1 MAQRTKKRKKRSS
14 RKMST
19 LEIMNPNAAG
29 IDVGSREQWVAVR
42 PDLHEQPI
50 RCFQSF
56 TKDLNELADWLI
68 DCDVTTVAM
77 ESTGGY
83 WIPLFQILDARG
95 FEVLLVNAHKVKNV
109 SGRKDDESDC
119 EWIRK
124 LHSYG
129 LLQGSFQPE
138 DNIRALR
145 TYLRD
150 RDTLVSCC
158 ASHVQRMQKAL
169 TQMNLQLH
177 HVISDITGVTGTNII
192 RAIVDGERD
201 PQVLAVYRDKR
212 IKASKDTIVK
222 ALEGN
227 YLNEHLS
234 SLKRYLQLYDFYQSQ
249 IEDCD
254 REIEALLKTFP
265 SLDDCPTDIKD
276 VDKPNKHRK
285 KKAANAP
292 KFDVEKYILQIT
304 GVDLFAVDGFGAN
317 NLLGI
322 ISETGLDMSKW
333 KTEKRFTSWL
343 RLSPNNKISGGKV
356 ISHHTQKT
364 NNRANKLFRLAAQS
378 LANSKCAL
386 GAFYRRLRYRIG
398 PSKAIVATARKLALI
413 FYRMMKFKIGYQDIG
428 AEQYDSKYR
437 ANQIKYLEKKAQAL
451 GLKLVKCEI
460 VNQVS

>member
-1 MAQRTKKRKKRSS
+1 MAKRTKNRKKKSS
-14 RKMST
+14 RKAST

-29 IDVGSREQWVAVR
+29 IDIGSREHWVAVR
-42 PDLHEQPI
+42 PDQNKQPL

-68 DCDVTTVAM
+68 DCDVDTVAM
-77 ESTGGY
+77 ESTGVY
-83 WIPLFQILDARG
+83 WIPLFQILEARG
-95 FEVLLVNAHKVKNV
+95 LEVILVNAYKIKNV

-138 DNIRALR
+138 DKIRALR
-145 TYLRD
+145 THLRD
-150 RDTLVSCC
+150 RDTLIRDC
-158 ASHVQRMQKAL
+158 ASHIQRMQKAL

-177 HVISDITGVTGTNII
+177 HVISDITGVTGMNII

-201 PQVLAVYRDKR
+201 PQVLATYRDKR
-212 IKASKDTIVK
+212 IKANMATIVK

-227 YLNEHLS
+227 YLDEHLS
-234 SLKRYLQLYDFYQSQ
+234 SLKRYLQFYDFYQSQ

-254 REIEALLKTFP
+254 RQIEALLETFP
-265 SLDDCPTDIKD
+265 SLDDCLTNIT
-276 VDKPNKHRK
+276 DKPKKRRK
-285 KKAANAP
+285 KRAANAP
-292 KFDVEKYILQIT
+292 KFDVEKYITQIT
-304 GVDLFAVDGFGAN
+304 GVDLFAVDGFNSN

-322 ISETGLDMSKW
+322 ISETGIDMDKW
-333 KTEKRFTSWL
+333 KTEKHFTSWL

-413 FYRMMKFKIGYQDIG
+413 FYRMMKFKIEYQDIG

-451 GLKLVKCEI
+451 GLKLVKC
-460 VNQVS
+460 

>member
-14 RKMST
+14 PKMST
-19 LEIMNPNAAG
+19 LEIQNPNAAG
-29 IDVGSREQWVAVR
+29 IDIGSREHWVAVR
-42 PDLHEQPI
+42 PDQNEQPI

-56 TKDLNELADWLI
+56 TKDLNELADWLF
-68 DCDVTTVAM
+68 DCNVTTVAM
-77 ESTGGY
+77 ESTGVY

-95 FEVLLVNAHKVKNV
+95 FKVLLVNAYKVKNV

-129 LLQGSFQPE
+129 LLQASFQPE

-150 RDTLVSCC
+150 RDTLISCC
-158 ASHVQRMQKAL
+158 GSHVQRMQKSL

-177 HVISDITGVTGTNII
+177 HVISDITGVTGMKII

-201 PQVLAVYRDKR
+201 PQVLAAYRDKR
-212 IKASKDTIVK
+212 IKASQETIAK

-234 SLKRYLQLYDFYQSQ
+234 SLKRYLQLYDVYQSQ

-254 REIEALLKTFP
+254 RQIEALLKTFP
-265 SLDDCPTDIKD
+265 SLDDFSTDIKD
-276 VDKPNKHRK
+276 SDKPTKRRK
-285 KKAANAP
+285 KKSANAP
-292 KFDVEKYILQIT
+292 KFDVEKYTRQIT

-322 ISETGLDMSKW
+322 ISETGIDMSKW
-333 KTEKRFTSWL
+333 QTEKQFTSWL

-398 PSKAIVATARKLALI
+398 PAKAIVATARKLAII
-413 FYRMMKFKIGYQDIG
+413 FYRMVHFKIEYHDIG
-428 AEQYDSKYR
+428 AKQYDMKHR
-437 ANQIKYLEKKAQAL
+437 ANQINYLEKKAQAL
-451 GLKLVKCEI
+451 GLKLVKA
-460 VNQVS
+460 

>member
-1 MAQRTKKRKKRSS
+1 MAQTTKKRNKKS
-14 RKMST
+14 KMST
-19 LEIMNPNAAG
+19 LTIQNPNAAG
-29 IDVGSREQWVAVR
+29 IDVGSCEHWVAVR
-42 PDLHEQPI
+42 PDQNEQPV

-56 TKDLNELADWLI
+56 TKDLNELADWLF
-68 DCDVTTVAM
+68 DCNVTTVAM
-77 ESTGGY
+77 ESTGVY

-129 LLQGSFQPE
+129 LLSASFQPE

-145 TYLRD
+145 AYLRD
-150 RDTLVSCC
+150 RDTLVSCS

-177 HVISDITGVTGTNII
+177 HVISDITGVTGMKII
-192 RAIVDGERD
+192 RAIVAGQRD
-201 PQVLAVYRDKR
+201 PQVLAAYRDKR
-212 IKASKDTIVK
+212 IKASKATIVK

-227 YLNEHLS
+227 YLKEHLN

-254 REIEALLKTFP
+254 RQIEALLETFP
-265 SLDDCPTDIKD
+265 CLDDCLANT
-276 VDKPNKHRK
+276 VQADKPKKQRK
-285 KKAANAP
+285 KKANNAP

-304 GVDLFAVDGFGAN
+304 GVNLFAVAGLGAN

-333 KTEKRFTSWL
+333 KTEKHFTSWL
-343 RLSPNNKISGGKV
+343 RLSPNNKISGGKI

-364 NNRANKLFRLAAQS
+364 NSRANKLFRLAAQS
-378 LANSKCAL
+378 LANSKSAL
-386 GAFYRRLRYRIG
+386 GAFYRRLRYRVG
-398 PSKAIVATARKLALI
+398 AAKAIVATARKLAII
-413 FYRMMKFKIGYQDIG
+413 FYRMMYFKIEYRDIG
-428 AEQYDSKYR
+428 AEQYELKYR
-437 ANQIKYLEKKAQAL
+437 TNQIKYLEKKAQAL
-451 GLKLVKCEI
+451 GLKLVK
-460 VNQVS
+460 S